1 MRWLHRPISQLLQ
14 PTNNHNRPG
23 TDICVLQP
31 QRYCNGPFYLT
42 DDERETT
49 RKDKLMSLNNDKE
62 NKKSKAELVDDLMQ
76 TEWGWAEEKIVTS
89 KILVRDSQKKATLL
103 GTNTLKI
110 VTRCLVPRW
119 EGKGKILL

>member
-1 MRWLHRPISQLLQ
+1 M
-14 PTNNHNRPG
+14 PG

-42 DDERETT
+42 DEERETT

-62 NKKSKAELVDDLMQ
+62 SKKSKAELVDDLMQ

-89 KILVRDSQKKATLL
+89 KILVRDLQKKATLL

-110 VTRCLVPRW
+110 DTRSLVPRW